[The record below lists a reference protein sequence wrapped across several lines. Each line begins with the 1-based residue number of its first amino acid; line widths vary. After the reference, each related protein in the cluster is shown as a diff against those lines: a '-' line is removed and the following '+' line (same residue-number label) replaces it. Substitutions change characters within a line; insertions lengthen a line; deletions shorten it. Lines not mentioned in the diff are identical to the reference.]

1 MKIFAPVLFGTLFL
15 FQSPAIFASYTPDFA
30 EENVNN
36 TPQKKHTREEL
47 MHSIHLM
54 HEKSYNGQAS
64 QEHIHNFLRSHGED
78 PEIFFGNAHNKLEYA
93 PSYLSE
99 QN

>member
-1 MKIFAPVLFGTLFL
+1 MKIFAPILFSTLFL
-15 FQSPAIFASYTPDFA
+15 FQSADIFASYTPDLT
-30 EENVNN
+30 EENVNQ

-47 MHSIHLM
+47 MRSIHLM
-54 HEKSYNGQAS
+54 HEKSFHGQAS
-64 QEHIHNFLRSHGED
+64 REHIDNFLKSHGED
-78 PEIFFGNAHNKLEYA
+78 PEKFFGNTHNKLEYT